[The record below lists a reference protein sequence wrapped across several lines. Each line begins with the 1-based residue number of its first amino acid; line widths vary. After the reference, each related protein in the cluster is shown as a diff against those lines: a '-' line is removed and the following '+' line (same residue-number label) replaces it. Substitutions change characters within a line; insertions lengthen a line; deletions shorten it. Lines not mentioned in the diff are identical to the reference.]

1 MKFPWSRAG
10 ATAGPAEGP
19 APSAAS
25 EALLKSPGLARILE
39 KIRRLE
45 RPEILDLGP
54 FCGASAVFLAD
65 RGARVSVEE
74 FAPPPEPPSEPARK
88 PATGALARPQPP
100 PAPPPMR
107 LEQPDGKFH
116 VVLVWEACDFIPTRR
131 LAEFG
136 AELLR
141 VLADGGW
148 ALLLSVGDAQA
159 PGVSSRPPRYRVVDA
174 DRVERIPV
182 DGPSLRRYVH
192 NPRDIERA
200 LAPLGVQGIQLQ
212 RNQVREFVLL
222 KRGGPA

>member
-1 MKFPWSRAG
+1 MRFPWSRAG
-10 ATAGPAEGP
+10 ATAGPADGP
-19 APSAAS
+19 APGPTA
-25 EALLKSPGLARILE
+25 EALQKCPGLAKILE
-39 KIRRLE
+39 KIRRFE

-65 RGARVSVEE
+65 RGARVSVGE
-74 FAPPPEPPSEPARK
+74 FVPPPEPPPEPARK
-88 PATGALARPQPP
+88 AAPGSLVRPEPK
-100 PAPPPMR
+100 PAPAPIR

-116 VVLVWEACDFIPTRR
+116 LVLVWEACDFIPTRR

-136 AELLR
+136 AELAR

-159 PGVSSRPPRYRVVDA
+159 PGVAVRPPRYRVVDA
-174 DRVERIPV
+174 DRVERVPV
-182 DGPSLRRYVH
+182 DGPALRRYVH